1 MTRDEKNFYRLIKQE
16 FEEQP
21 YKRKK
26 TTIENKKEDM
36 KVAIQRMATIKP
48 SE

>member
-26 TTIENKKEDM
+26 TMDNKKDDM

-48 SE
+48 AE